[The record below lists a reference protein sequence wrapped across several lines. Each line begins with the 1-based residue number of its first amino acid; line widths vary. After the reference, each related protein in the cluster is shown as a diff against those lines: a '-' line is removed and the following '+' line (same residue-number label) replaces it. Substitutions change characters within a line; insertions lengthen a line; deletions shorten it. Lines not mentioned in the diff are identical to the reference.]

1 MAEIWKRFVKRPFQQ
16 VGGTVLSGIALLVIP
31 FLTRHRIVWF
41 SRWLGTAGLFLA
53 RRERNIALANLDLVY
68 GDRLSLRRKR
78 AIIRR
83 SFQTFMLMVLDLFW
97 FAFRSRQ
104 RFARYTKIDPSMQKF
119 LKPGGRIFVT
129 AHYGNWE
136 ILGQASAATGYHL
149 ASVAK
154 PIDNVLLDWLLVRI
168 RQKNGQVI
176 LPQTGAL
183 RRMMGMLREGMGVAL
198 LLDQDTSPNKGG
210 LNVYFF
216 GKPVTVSTAAA
227 SFSRKFKVPVI
238 ITFARAMGGVYRF
251 YALDEAFTI
260 RENETEVEFTQR
272 LVNATEAEIRRHPG
286 QWLWMYKRWKRY
298 FPGQTPTRYHFY
310 ATR

>member
-1 MAEIWKRFVKRPFQQ
+1 MADIWKRFIKRPFQQ
-16 VGGTVLSGIALLVIP
+16 VGGTLLSALALVVIP
-31 FLTRHRIVWF
+31 FLARRHIVRF
-41 SRWLGTAGLFLA
+41 ARCLGTLGLTLA
-53 RRERNIALANLDLVY
+53 RRESDIARANLDLVY
-68 GDRLSLRRKR
+68 GDRLTPLRKR

-83 SFQTFMLMVLDLFW
+83 SFQTFMLMILDLFW
-97 FAFRSRQ
+97 FALRSRQ
-104 RFARYTKIDPSMQKF
+104 RFARYTRVEPSMQKF

-136 ILGQASAATGYHL
+136 ILGQATASTGYQL

-154 PIDNVLLDWLLVRI
+154 PIDNVLLDRLLIRI
-168 RQKNGQVI
+168 REKNGQLI

-183 RRMMGMLREGMGVAL
+183 RRMMSLLRDGMGVAL
-198 LLDQDTSPNKGG
+198 LLDQDTSPQKGG
-210 LNVYFF
+210 LGVEFF

-227 SFSRKFKVPVI
+227 SFARKFKVPVI

-251 YALDEAFTI
+251 YALNEAFAI
-260 RENETEVEFTQR
+260 GENETEVEFTQR
-272 LVNATEAEIRRHPG
+272 LVNAIEVEIRRHPG